1 MYPIEIIALQISHLL
16 LVWLLV
22 LYIYI
27 YTFSDILEY
36 LSHNMS
42 VDNLCTVLPVAENS
56 TDTGRDEYQTYVITC
71 QKINQANQI
80 KSMVMVTGQQLLV
93 SLNFK

>member
-1 MYPIEIIALQISHLL
+1 MII
-16 LVWLLV
+16 
-22 LYIYI
+22 
-27 YTFSDILEY
+27 DILDY

-42 VDNLCTVLPVAENS
+42 VEDLCGILPVDNLTN
-56 TDTGRDEYQTYVITC
+56 TDQNEYQMYVIIC

-80 KSMVMVTGQQLLV
+80 KSMVMATGQQLLT